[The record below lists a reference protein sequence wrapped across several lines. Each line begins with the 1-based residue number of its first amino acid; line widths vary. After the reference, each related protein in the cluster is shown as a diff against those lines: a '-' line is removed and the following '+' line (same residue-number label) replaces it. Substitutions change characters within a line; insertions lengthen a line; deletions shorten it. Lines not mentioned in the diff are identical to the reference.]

1 MLSLFITSCIMS
13 LMILS
18 FSMMVSSSRLD
29 PGIKSGRTK
38 AYHVTTSVDPMCTSD
53 GLLSKRDNFDEW
65 FTAFQKSI
73 SLATKPA
80 KYKSAKK
87 VTPHHDEIPLIK
99 FAQNAGYT
107 SAAVAVP
114 SLLQPTLET
123 PLGASPLVLSV
134 PNALR
139 LKRGTE
145 ISDAYFEELLQPWEN
160 LYYYLMYSQ
169 WSEWTPVR
177 DVELLDKYFNWCHGK
192 VGPAKRQTKVKS
204 AANICFLRRK
214 PASMPKGLYPH
225 KLHTI
230 SDMNEVYL
238 EELYDAWLEIRFFI
252 PSFTWDDMMPNNDFE
267 KIEEFFNWFEMAYN
281 ARAKRR
287 EIDLQKKLKSTE
299 GFKIQ
304 RERSEDSEN
313 ELKYS
318 ARSASVPVLKYEP
331 SIDKDESD
339 DATQVNT
346 AQAFLFCLVTYVLG
360 HAIAAII

>member
-1 MLSLFITSCIMS
+1 
-13 LMILS
+13 
-18 FSMMVSSSRLD
+18 
-29 PGIKSGRTK
+29 
-38 AYHVTTSVDPMCTSD
+38 MCTSD
-53 GLLSKRDNFDEW
+53 GLLSKRDHFDEW

-73 SLATKPA
+73 SLATKTA
-80 KYKSAKK
+80 KYKSANK
-87 VTPHHDEIPLIK
+87 VTPRGDEMPLTK
-99 FAQNAGYT
+99 YAKNVGYT
-107 SAAVAVP
+107 SATTVVP
-114 SLLQPTLET
+114 SLLQRVLET

-134 PNALR
+134 PNSLR
-139 LKRGTE
+139 LKRGTD

-204 AANICFLRRK
+204 AADICLLRRK
-214 PASMPKGLYPH
+214 PAGMARGLYPH

-252 PSFTWDDMMPNNDFE
+252 PSFTWDDMMPNNDFKE
-267 KIEEFFNWFEMAYN
+267 IENFFNWFEMAYN

-287 EIDLQKKLKSTE
+287 EVDLQKDLKSTE
-299 GFKIQ
+299 GLNIQ
-304 RERSEDSEN
+304 RERPEDSEKDL
-313 ELKYS
+313 EYS
-318 ARSASVPVLKYEP
+318 ALSASVPVSKYES

-346 AQAFLFCLVTYVLG
+346 AQAFLFFIVTYVLG